1 MQIPGTL
8 SIKVDEEQL
17 DEIVIMHCQ
26 KAVELCTDIFE
37 LERQA
42 MARTNGDKALLHLQN
57 IMDYVNYI
65 NALNTVIQYF
75 GGQPIYTLEDE
86 SAGVHDETI
95 DGSKRL

>member
-26 KAVELCTDIFE
+26 KAVSLCVDILE

-42 MARTNGDKALLHLQN
+42 LERKTTGAHHHAEN
-57 IMDYVNYI
+57 IVDYENYI
-65 NALNTVIQYF
+65 KALNTVIQYF
-75 GGQPIYTLEDE
+75 GG
-86 SAGVHDETI
+86 
-95 DGSKRL
+95 